1 MAARL
6 GAMQLQVL
14 RFIRRYQQQYDDA
27 PSVREICDACGLGS
41 TTTGMYHLTALET
54 KWDTLN
60 ADAARVVAQVV
71 RRLRM
76 IVEADAGNEPASHA
90 TRAVAGK

>member
-14 RFIRRYQQQYDDA
+14 RFIRRYQQQYEDS

-41 TTTGMYHLTALET
+41 TNTGMYHLKALE
-54 KWDTLN
+54 
-60 ADAARVVAQVV
+60 
-71 RRLRM
+71 
-76 IVEADAGNEPASHA
+76 S
-90 TRAVAGK
+90 